1 MNEVETI
8 STSAPAPQ
16 DGSAPLLRA
25 RGLRLAFGLTEALRG
40 IDLDCHAGEI
50 IAVTGPSGS
59 GKSTLLHVLA
69 GVLVPDQGTVDHDTV
84 RLSDLD
90 EAGRSRL
97 RLDRFG
103 LVFQYGQL
111 LPDLSA
117 VDNVT
122 IPLLLA
128 GVSRREARRRADSWL
143 DRLGLAECSRKLPA
157 QLSGGQAQQVAA
169 ARALAT
175 KPTMIFADEPTGS
188 LDSLA
193 AETVML
199 ALTEAARDAN
209 TAVILTTHD
218 PRTAAYAD
226 REVVVRDGQITAGG
240 AYR

>member
-1 MNEVETI
+1 MNGVETI
-8 STSAPAPQ
+8 STSARAPE

-69 GVLVPDQGTVDHDTV
+69 GVLVPDEGTVDYDTV
-84 RLSDLD
+84 RLSELD

-97 RLDRFG
+97 RLGTFG
-103 LVFQYGQL
+103 FVFQYGQL

-128 GVSRREARRRADSWL
+128 GVRRREALRRSDSWL

-157 QLSGGQAQQVAA
+157 QLSGGQAQRVAV

-175 KPTMIFADEPTGS
+175 QPTVLFADEPTGS

-218 PRTAAYAD
+218 PRTAAFAD
-226 REVVVRDGQITAGG
+226 REVVVRDGQTTVGG